1 MCLFRKLARA
11 RSALGSRVFTIIDTR
26 GDCVFEKPTKSNR
39 GKLRARFYTYIAAQ
53 RSAIILLLR
62 VCAVQWCS
70 LLSRAGH
77 LYSISAAHIR
87 PMCAGTA
94 FCTLKISKCVV
105 FLSPAKRARK
115 HSTHRHNHIHFSTHT
130 QKNARQA
137 KSLYTS
143 CVVIARLTR
152 VIISYLYI
160 YSTLENHR
168 IICTHFTWSR
178 PAVLPRRCIYYMSL
192 WVWVRMFICAERVSV
207 CVCLC
212 GVSVWSCITVYSRAY
227 NGIRANVCAEIV
239 NAHSRYAN
247 LKGRRSRIYSI
258 LYMTLQGEVS
268 IIWQLH
274 INYLFTAMELTTII
288 LCN

>member
-1 MCLFRKLARA
+1 MAHSGWVSDAFCVLFVCLFRKLARA

-94 FCTLKISKCVV
+94 FCTLKMSKCVV

-115 HSTHRHNHIHFSTHT
+115 HSTHRHNHTLLHTYPKERQTSQKPIHFLRCNRSFD
-130 QKNARQA
+130 ARNYIIFVYIFYTWESSHNMYTLHLKPSGCFA
-137 KSLYTS
+137 ASMYILY
-143 CVVIARLTR
+143 VVVGVSAH
-152 VIISYLYI
+152 VYLC
-160 YSTLENHR
+160 R
-168 IICTHFTWSR
+168 
-178 PAVLPRRCIYYMSL
+178 
-192 WVWVRMFICAERVSV
+192 ERELV
-207 CVCLC
+207 CVC
-212 GVSVWSCITVYSRAY
+212 
-227 NGIRANVCAEIV
+227 VCAGWV
-239 NAHSRYAN
+239 F
-247 LKGRRSRIYSI
+247 GRA
-258 LYMTLQGEVS
+258 L
-268 IIWQLH
+268 
-274 INYLFTAMELTTII
+274 LFTRGPITEFARMSAQKSWIRIRDTPI
-288 LCN
+288 